1 MIQDPGLA
9 RIYTDFQGLTD
20 LKREAR
26 RESSSALREVAEQ
39 FEAMFLRMLLKN
51 MREASLGDGLFDSDQ
66 TRFYQDMFDQQLSI
80 HLARGRGLG
89 IADMLE
95 RQLGGKGLPPAGRS
109 EADKAVPASGLEPG
123 ALPVRHEP
131 LPSASESAPEPSPTF
146 ESREDFV
153 RTLWPHAERV
163 GRELGVK
170 PEVLLA
176 QAALET
182 GWGRH
187 VITAPDGRSSHNLF
201 NIKADGRWNGERMM
215 VSTLEYQDGVAV
227 RQRASFRAYG
237 SYAES
242 FTDYADFLRSN
253 PRYREALRQAGNAEA
268 FVNELQRAGYATDP
282 KYAEKI
288 SMILNSDV
296 LNADSAGLKNAG

>member
-131 LPSASESAPEPSPTF
+131 LPSASGSASEPSPTF

-253 PRYREALRQAGNAEA
+253 PRYREALRQTGNAEA

>member
-9 RIYTDFQGLTD
+9 RIYTDFQGLAD

-26 RESSSALREVAEQ
+26 RESSGALREVAEQ
-39 FEAMFLRMLLKN
+39 FEALFVRMLLKN
-51 MREASLGDGLFDSDQ
+51 MREASLGDGLFDNDQ

-95 RQLGGKGLPPAGRS
+95 RQLSGKDLPPAGRP
-109 EADKAVPASGLEPG
+109 EASRAVVPAGDLETEP
-123 ALPVRHEP
+123 LPIRHEP
-131 LPSASESAPEPSPTF
+131 SQSTSESASEPSPTF
-146 ESREDFV
+146 DSREDFV

-187 VITAPDGRSSHNLF
+187 VITAPDGRSSYNLF
-201 NIKADGRWNGERMM
+201 NIKADGRWHGERMT

-242 FTDYADFLRSN
+242 FADYADFLRSN

-296 LNADSAGLKNAG
+296 LNADLKNAG